1 MDNSLSSYFAMKG
14 LIDLRVA
21 NVLAKQAMLHNMAAS
36 EQAALAHSLGA
47 KAARLTSIADE
58 HEKQQTPSTYEDDL
72 RASNLLMPARGSR
85 YTPHPLKPPI
95 LSLLTHGGLA
105 QNRCFFP
112 TTLATVGCLT
122 SYRMEFI
129 RWALNCIK
137 KPSLLD
143 CSFHIL
149 EFLT

>member
-21 NVLAKQAMLHNMAAS
+21 NVLAKQAMLHNVAAS

-58 HEKQQTPSTYEDDL
+58 HEKQQTPSTYQDDL

-85 YTPHPLKPPI
+85 YTPHPFKSPL
-95 LSLLTHGGLA
+95 LSLVATRGIGA
-105 QNRCFFP
+105 ESVFFP
-112 TTLATVGCLT
+112 NYISHRRLID
-122 SYRMEFI
+122 FI
-129 RWALNCIK
+129 
-137 KPSLLD
+137 
-143 CSFHIL
+143 
-149 EFLT
+149 